1 MTSCPAPP
9 TNGLPADKLARM
21 SETELRMTDHELL
34 ALLSMTPTESAATTL
49 GLFRLD
55 QHADNELLQNAG
67 LTTLLVRGLAETQ
80 GENIVPV
87 ERCAVVGTVLSQAQE
102 WLEISLT
109 TPSTDHVLFA
119 AGSNVGAVLLS
130 LSPFGV
136 HEIQPIESGTAMLAL
151 GLHLCREYLV
161 GAAEGLPAT
170 AVVKRVRV
178 GREPVVVQL
187 RAVESEKWILRSGD
201 ESEFTE
207 EAVAAEDAL
216 VRFESALNA

>member
-1 MTSCPAPP
+1 MT
-9 TNGLPADKLARM
+9 D
-21 SETELRMTDHELL
+21 TELRMTDHELL

-55 QHADNELLQNAG
+55 QHAQNQLLQNAG
-67 LTTLLVRGLAETQ
+67 LTTLMVRGLAQAQ
-80 GENIVPV
+80 GELIVPI
-87 ERCAVVGTVLSQAQE
+87 ENCAVVGTVLSQAQE

-109 TPSTDHVLFA
+109 TPSTEHVLFT

-136 HEIQPIESGTAMLAL
+136 HEIQPIESGPAMLAL

-170 AVVKRVRV
+170 AVIKRLRT
-178 GREPVVVQL
+178 GAEPVVAQL
-187 RAVESEKWILRSGD
+187 TAVESGNWTLRTG
-201 ESEFTE
+201 SETDFTE
-207 EAVAAEDAL
+207 HSVPPADAL
-216 VRFESALNA
+216 DRLEAALEA